1 MYYGEFGDD
10 DPPYVFNMSFKEIQ
24 DVLERLVLERLSP
37 SESDTIPDGITDIQL
52 EFLAKLDL
60 IFISFEGR
68 DRKKRIYVNPYCNEI
83 LKEYLIRNSVGKMIN
98 NGIRWI

>member
-1 MYYGEFGDD
+1 MYREYGDD
-10 DPPYVFNMSFKEIQ
+10 DPPYVFKMSFKEIQ
-24 DVLERLVLERLSP
+24 DVLERLSP
-37 SESDTIPDGITDIQL
+37 SDTIPNGITDIQL

-83 LKEYLIRNSVGKMIN
+83 LKEYLIKNSVGKMIN